1 MFCGKPE
8 PFTPNPEPCPPQA
21 HNLLNDTS
29 HVPRPAY
36 ELFTADLSGYELI
49 GSGAVRSCY
58 REPSGTT
65 CVKFYTCQ
73 DKLHPKRKSS
83 TRWRLLLTRHL
94 YLLNIN
100 MQEWRYYQRLKKRLP
115 SELMKAFPEQM
126 DRLYSPHYGWGV
138 RESLLLNE
146 DGSYTRLV
154 EAEMKRMVNRQQ
166 AHELYARVRDFLDQ
180 MIHHAVAVYDP
191 RNILVQW
198 TTPSAYT
205 LRMVDFEP
213 RAKAAIPGLT
223 YLRYFVRYRVST
235 RSKRYLE
242 RLASLISK
250 L

>member
-1 MFCGKPE
+1 MNC
-8 PFTPNPEPCPPQA
+8 
-21 HNLLNDTS
+21 TS

-58 REPSGTT
+58 REPTGRT

-73 DKLHPKRKSS
+73 DKLHPKRKNS

-115 SELMKAFPEQM
+115 SEVMKAFPEQM
-126 DRLYSPHYGWGV
+126 DCLYSSRYGWGL
-138 RESLLLNE
+138 RESLLLNY

-154 EAEMKRMVNRQQ
+154 EAEMKRMGNQQQ
-166 AHELYARVRDFLDQ
+166 AQELYERVRDFLDQ
-180 MIHHAVAVYDP
+180 MIQHAVAVYDP

-198 TTPSAYT
+198 TSPSAYR
-205 LRMVDFEP
+205 LRMVDIEP

-223 YLRYFVRYRVST
+223 YLKWFVRCRVTT
-235 RSKRYLE
+235 RSKRYLA
-242 RLASLISK
+242 RLESL
-250 L
+250 LAYR